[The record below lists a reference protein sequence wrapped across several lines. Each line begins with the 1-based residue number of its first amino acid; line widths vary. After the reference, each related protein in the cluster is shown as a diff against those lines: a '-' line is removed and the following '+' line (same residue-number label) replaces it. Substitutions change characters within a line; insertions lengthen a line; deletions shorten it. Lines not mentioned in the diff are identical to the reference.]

1 VLTIVIALLFVA
13 ATALFWLV
21 IRMLGRRIAKSSGW
35 NAVLRRYPDSGPD
48 SGDKPL
54 LVVKRASGRIG
65 GVTIGRG
72 LELHACRRGLRIYP
86 MPWLRPMNTPAL
98 IPWCD
103 IADSD
108 DSLGDHPMKR
118 LGLGRPEIA
127 VLTLDRPLWDELR
140 GKAGHRCDG

>member
-1 VLTIVIALLFVA
+1 MLTIFIVLLFAA
-13 ATALFWLV
+13 ATALSWLT
-21 IRMLGRRIAKSSGW
+21 IRMLGRRIANSSGW
-35 NAVLRRYPDSGPD
+35 YAVLRRYPDRGPDSGPD

-98 IPWCD
+98 IPWRD

-108 DSLGDHPMKR
+108 ETLRGHPMKR

-140 GKAGHRCDG
+140 GKAGH

>member
-1 VLTIVIALLFVA
+1 MLTIFIVLLFAA
-13 ATALFWLV
+13 ATALSWLT
-21 IRMLGRRIAKSSGW
+21 IRMLGRRIANSSGW
-35 NAVLRRYPDSGPD
+35 NAVLRRYPDSGD
-48 SGDKPL
+48 EPL

-72 LELHACRRGLRIYP
+72 LEIHACRKGLRIYP
-86 MPWLRPMNTPAL
+86 MPWLRPMNAPAL
-98 IPWCD
+98 IPWRD

-108 DSLGDHPMKR
+108 ETLRGHPMKR

-140 GKAGHRCDG
+140 GKAGH